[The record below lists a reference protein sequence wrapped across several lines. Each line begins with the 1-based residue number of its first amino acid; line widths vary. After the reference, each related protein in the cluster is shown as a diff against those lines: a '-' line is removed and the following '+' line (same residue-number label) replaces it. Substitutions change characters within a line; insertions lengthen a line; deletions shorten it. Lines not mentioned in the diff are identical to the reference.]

1 MIAVSRTNRGLV
13 RHNNED
19 SVLVREPDLLPLPMA
34 WVGPMPGK

>member
-13 RHNNED
+13 RHKMRTVSLSGNQTF
-19 SVLVREPDLLPLPMA
+19 LPLPMA